1 MVPRRKGLDYRMDE
15 FEAGKQKFLE
25 LVKTIDSG
33 VEVVIPTTPS
43 NSQFLISLTKGSNR
57 KFIMVPEDDILDIPT
72 EDDIVTKVTNMLKN
86 EISSL

>member
-1 MVPRRKGLDYRMDE
+1 MDE
-15 FEAGKQKFLE
+15 LEAGKQKFME
-25 LVKTIDSG
+25 LVQNIDSA

-72 EDDIVTKVTNMLKN
+72 EDDIVTKVTTMLKN